1 MGVLVLATMMGS
13 IAAFVALVTGYGW
26 MAAGAFFVLAGLA
39 SIPLVILPILGL
51 CALRK
56 RWVQRDQKKIYS

>member
-1 MGVLVLATMMGS
+1 MGVLVLAVMTGS

-26 MAAGAFFVLAGLA
+26 LAAWAIFVLAGLA
-39 SIPLVILPILGL
+39 SIPLIVLPILGL

-56 RWVQRDQKKIYS
+56 RWMRRDQEKIYS